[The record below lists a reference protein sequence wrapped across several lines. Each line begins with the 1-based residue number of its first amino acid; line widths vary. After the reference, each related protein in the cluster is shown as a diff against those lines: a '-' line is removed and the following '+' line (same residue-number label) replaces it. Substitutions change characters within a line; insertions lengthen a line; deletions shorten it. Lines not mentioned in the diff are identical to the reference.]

1 MKPTADFCPCWPA
14 PPDHRRPSKGRESAQ
29 GPVCP
34 PPSPLGLFLT
44 FFFLPSLP
52 PALSHSVLHIFFL
65 ICSLAHFIPP
75 SLHPSLFETQRGRL
89 SRGAVTAGSR
99 PAAKTAAG
107 GCDCLARDNTRRPHA
122 CAATA
127 RGGLRGALRLRR
139 RDCPPPVASLASDC
153 DAAFSASR
161 PFSETFDAR
170 VSLCRP
176 ASPSRSLRRRWQ
188 WPCADGREAAPRT
201 AAAVHR
207 VAGRARRG
215 WLNKCRANPW
225 ASAACR
231 GLCVPLWYLTQAGR
245 EGLQGAAC
253 CLQHSTV
260 QPGSHR
266 EHALQETITVKNV

>member
-1 MKPTADFCPCWPA
+1 MLGVKPTADFCPCWPA

-44 FFFLPSLP
+44 FFFLPSLPPSFPSSLLPRPSVPRSRPPSRPPARP

-153 DAAFSASR
+153 DAPSVPRAHSQKRLTPEF
-161 PFSETFDAR
+161 PFAG
-170 VSLCRP
+170 
-176 ASPSRSLRRRWQ
+176 LRRPRG
-188 WPCADGREAAPRT
+188 PCGG
-201 AAAVHR
+201 
-207 VAGRARRG
+207 AGSGLVLTGARR
-215 WLNKCRANPW
+215 P
-225 ASAACR
+225 R
-231 GLCVPLWYLTQAGR
+231 GRLRLCIG
-245 EGLQGAAC
+245 
-253 CLQHSTV
+253 S
-260 QPGSHR
+260 PGGPGGGG
-266 EHALQETITVKNV
+266 